1 MDANAGKVA
10 HANHIPESY
19 RARGLDARTWAS
31 KVTAVIGGKVS
42 INMCVSRSIFTPLSL
57 QAGGKEEGAQGVGQE
72 VSKVEDAVIAAKKYL
87 DEVKA

>member
-31 KVTAVIGGKVS
+31 KVTAIIGGKVS
-42 INMCVSRSIFTPLSL
+42 MDIFFSSCALTQSSL

-72 VSKVEDAVIAAKKYL
+72 VSKVEGAVVAAKEYL